1 MNRLFPILLTLAGVV
16 AQAGE
21 ADAQYP
27 FRRLSGRTSVTYA
40 APAST
45 GTTTY
50 SSFYGPTSA
59 AQPQPARTYT
69 YSYYSLS
76 PLPARTYVGYGDDQ
90 FPYQGR
96 PYGHSYD
103 PWTWSTLSG
112 SYGNGLARYYDP
124 PVK

>member
-1 MNRLFPILLTLAGVV
+1 MNRLFPILLTLAGVL
-16 AQAGE
+16 ALAGE

-27 FRRLSGRTSVTYA
+27 FRRLPGRTSMTYA
-40 APAST
+40 APAPA

-50 SSFYGPTSA
+50 SIFYGPTSA
-59 AQPQPARTYT
+59 TQPARIYA

-76 PLPARTYVGYGDDQ
+76 PQPARTYVGYGADQ

-96 PYGHSYD
+96 PYGHPYD
-103 PWTWSTLSG
+103 PWTWPMLSG